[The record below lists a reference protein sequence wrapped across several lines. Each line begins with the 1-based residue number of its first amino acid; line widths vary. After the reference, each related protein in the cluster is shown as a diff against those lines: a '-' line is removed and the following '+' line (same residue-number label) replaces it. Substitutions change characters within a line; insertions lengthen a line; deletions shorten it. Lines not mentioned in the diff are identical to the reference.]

1 MEPINVSLVKSEIL
15 PCGAPVSVVFSL
27 GNDEENRP
35 LLRVEWWANSVRV
48 AYLHDVKKR
57 HDLTFVRSAII
68 GSIAA
73 SEAACNAAETF
84 FGDDYPSF
92 EELEDTYKRNEPL
105 AGRDGV
111 LYDITIEE

>member
-1 MEPINVSLVKSEIL
+1 MEPINVTLVRSEIL
-15 PCGAPVSVVFSL
+15 PCGAPVSAVFSL
-27 GNDEENRP
+27 GNDEENLPR
-35 LLRVEWWANSVRV
+35 LRVEWWVNSVRV
-48 AYLHDVKKR
+48 AYLQDVKKR
-57 HDLTFVRSAII
+57 HNLTFIRRVIN

-73 SEAACNAAETF
+73 SEAACNVAETF

-92 EELEDTYKRNEPL
+92 EELEETYQRNEPL